1 MKKIKANYIIEDEYY
16 VLKTP
21 TLKNYDGRL
30 TLTKIYLKANKDDHN
45 KKIKKNDPLF
55 EFAAYEPGKEKG
67 FKSILSFWAGDI
79 FISKAEKILIT
90 SPVSA
95 IFKYRG
101 EDMAYQDFS
110 VGSDSSRTRTFIPQG
125 ETLVLLQITSK
136 DKKKNKILK
145 QATELKKTNDSEKN
159 IEKKNKLLQEKIR
172 KLKE

>member
-1 MKKIKANYIIEDEYY
+1 MQ
-16 VLKTP
+16 TP
-21 TLKNYDGRL
+21 TLKNYEGSL
-30 TLTKIYLKANKDDHN
+30 ALTKIYLNADKDDHN

-55 EFAAYEPGKEKG
+55 EFAPYEPGKEKG
-67 FKSILSFWAGDI
+67 FKSFLSFWAGDI
-79 FISKAEKILIT
+79 FISKAEKILII

-110 VGSDSSRTRTFIPQG
+110 VGSDNNTTRTFIPQG

-145 QATELKKTNDSEKN
+145 QTNELKENNNSEK
-159 IEKKNKLLQEKIR
+159 ILIKKISRFKI
-172 KLKE
+172 K

>member
-1 MKKIKANYIIEDEYY
+1 MKKIRANYYIQGEYY
-16 VLKTP
+16 VLQTP
-21 TLKNYDGRL
+21 TIKNYDGRL

-55 EFAAYEPGKEKG
+55 EFAIYEPGKEKG

-101 EDMAYQDFS
+101 EDMAHQDFA
-110 VGSDSSRTRTFIPQG
+110 VGSDSSQTRTYIPQG

-145 QATELKKTNDSEKN
+145 QTNELKENNDSEKN
-159 IEKKNKLLQEKIR
+159 IDKKNKSLQDKIR